1 MSALELG
8 DFLPDIQ
15 LVNQRGRVTVLSR
28 RMLGKAGV
36 LLVYPD
42 HDKPACQE
50 LLRSFIEAYPR
61 LEALAHV
68 FAVTGEAPEA
78 NATGAQ
84 RLGLPLPYILSDP
97 EGRAAAA
104 LGVAHNGK
112 VAGDF
117 LGSGAFSVFV
127 TDASRRLIRIERGLT
142 DKGFAEDMVDFLEKQ
157 PARETRLMGPT
168 APVLYIPR
176 VLDAADCGRLIEIYE
191 TRGNQASGALTE
203 GADGQ
208 GAERFDD
215 KVKIRRDHNL
225 RDPEVMTRIGQRL
238 ERRVVP
244 EIFKAFFYRATY
256 HEPLKL
262 ACYVGS
268 DQGFFAPHR
277 DNVTANSAHRRFA
290 MTLNLNT
297 GDYEGGALRFPE
309 YGPELYAPAAGDA
322 VIFSCSLLHEATPV
336 TRGKR
341 YALLTFLYG
350 EEGRGQQQPQAGAGR
365 PA

>member
-8 DFLPDIQ
+8 DFLPDLQ
-15 LVNQRGRVTVLSR
+15 LVNQRGRVTTISH

-50 LLRSFIEAYPR
+50 LLRSFVAAYPR
-61 LEALAHV
+61 LEAVAHL
-68 FAVTGEAPEA
+68 FAVTAETPEA
-78 NATGAQ
+78 NAAKAQ
-84 RLGLPLPYILSDP
+84 RLGLPVPYILSDP

-104 LGVAHNGK
+104 LGVAHNAADGS
-112 VAGDF
+112 DF

-127 TDASRRLIRIERGLT
+127 TDAGRRLIRVERGVT
-142 DKGFAEDMVDFLEKQ
+142 DPGFAAELADFLEGQ
-157 PARETRLMGPT
+157 PSRESRLMGPT

-176 VLDAADCGRLIEIYE
+176 VLEPADCARLIEIYE

-203 GADGQ
+203 GADGR

-225 RDPEVMTRIGQRL
+225 RDPEVMAQIGRRL

-262 ACYVGS
+262 ACYEGS

-277 DNVTANSAHRRFA
+277 DNVTGNSAHRRFA
-290 MTLNLNT
+290 MTLNLNA

-309 YGPELYAPAAGDA
+309 YGPELYAPATGDA

-336 TRGKR
+336 TKGKR
-341 YALLTFLYG
+341 FALLTFLYG
-350 EEGRGQQQPQAGAGR
+350 EDGRREQQRRA
-365 PA
+365 